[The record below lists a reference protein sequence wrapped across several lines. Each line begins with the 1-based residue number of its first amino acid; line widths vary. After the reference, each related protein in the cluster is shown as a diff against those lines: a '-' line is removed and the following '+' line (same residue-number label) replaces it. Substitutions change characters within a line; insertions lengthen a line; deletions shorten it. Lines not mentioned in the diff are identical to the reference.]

1 MTTSRTGSETEAD
14 WQAQRDRII
23 GLSERSV
30 HKNYY
35 PALRRNLTELKKLLE
50 AVEQATNGIFICN
63 RQAVIEYVNPALCA
77 VTGYGADE
85 LIGRTPRLFWPDTAP
100 GDLWDDITRTLAAG
114 LPWQGE
120 LLHRRKDGGDYWNR
134 VSLTPVRDDAG
145 NITHTIAI
153 NEDISARKKAEAQI
167 HLAAQ
172 VFSASSEGIL
182 IGDADKTIVD
192 ANRAFEDMTGYRRDE
207 LIGVSIAVLRSDWH
221 DQAFYDGVWATVA
234 ATGTWKGEVWR
245 KRKNGD
251 PFLALITINTI
262 RDGAGHIAH
271 YIGMFSDITDRW
283 RDAEELREAK
293 ADLERRV
300 EERTGELQ
308 ASNRQ
313 LAAAKSLADQANLSK
328 THFLAA
334 ASHDL
339 LQPLNAARIFG
350 SILAT
355 RRLAAANKDLV
366 RKSLGALDTVEE
378 ILTALLDISKFDAGA
393 LTASPADFAV
403 ADLFSR
409 LTEQCRALADRKG
422 LRLTFVPSTL
432 ALRSDPALLARILRN
447 FIGNAIRYTPA
458 GGRVLV
464 GCRRRSGCVLVG
476 VWDTGQGV
484 PEDKLEEIFEEFRRL
499 NGEAEKSEKGMGLGL
514 AIARR
519 IAHLLDHPLV
529 VRSTVG
535 VGSLFGVQVP
545 PALSASPPAIAA
557 LPATAVP
564 PRTALSA
571 LHGAR
576 IVIIEDDP
584 SILAGMRELVQQ
596 WGCQAVTGAT
606 TGAAMLA
613 LHLASPAAPDLIVA
627 DYHLEADELGV
638 SAIADLRRH
647 FHADIPAV
655 VVTADSSESTQRRI
669 LDAGCHFL
677 AKPIRPA
684 KLGSLMAHL
693 LRHRGGG

>member
-1 MTTSRTGSETEAD
+1 MAKPSESDDD

-77 VTGYGADE
+77 MTGYGADE
-85 LIGRTPRLFWPDTAP
+85 LIGRTLRLFWPDTTL

-120 LLHRRKDGGDYWNR
+120 LLYRRKDGEDYWNH

-145 NITHTIAI
+145 RITHTIAI
-153 NEDISARKKAEAQI
+153 NEDISARKRAEAQI
-167 HLAAQ
+167 QLAAQ

-182 IGDADKTIVD
+182 IGDADKMIVD
-192 ANRAFEDMTGYRRDE
+192 TNRAFEEMTGYRRDE

-221 DQAFYDGVWATVA
+221 DPPFYDGIWTTVA
-234 ATGTWKGEVWR
+234 ATGTWKGEAWR

-262 RDGAGHIAH
+262 RDVTGALTH
-271 YIGMFSDITDRW
+271 YIGMFSDVTDRW

-300 EERTGELQ
+300 EERTGQLQ

-366 RKSLGALDTVEE
+366 RKSLGALDTVDE

-393 LTASPADFAV
+393 LTASPADIAV
-403 ADLFSR
+403 ADLFSG

-422 LRLTFVPSTL
+422 LTLTFIPSTL
-432 ALRSDPALLARILRN
+432 AVRSDPALLARILRN
-447 FIGNAIRYTPA
+447 FVGNAIRYTPA
-458 GGRVLV
+458 GGRVVV
-464 GCRRRSGCVLVG
+464 GCRRGAGTVLIG

-484 PEDKLEEIFEEFRRL
+484 PEDKQEEIFEEFRRL
-499 NGEAEKSEKGMGLGL
+499 DGGTEKREKGMGLGL
-514 AIARR
+514 AIVRR
-519 IAHLLDHPLV
+519 IARLLDHPLV

-545 PALSASPPAIAA
+545 RALSASHPAIAV

-576 IVIIEDDP
+576 VVIIEDDP
-584 SILAGMRELVQQ
+584 SILAGMRELVQH

-606 TGAAMLA
+606 TGAAMLT
-613 LHLASPAAPDLIVA
+613 LHLSPAAPDLIVA

-655 VVTADSSESTQRRI
+655 VVTADSSEGTQRRI
-669 LDAGCHFL
+669 RDAGCHFL